1 MYSSLY
7 KISNSNS
14 TTYNYEWP
22 SLPTFTAKFQVPTS
36 EFFNLFWTF
45 VLFLNPSWRYR
56 QFHQINVT
64 LVLYNKFIM
73 YHIVT
78 KFVMFVN
85 TIQYTINLLLLYTL
99 FICYGMQLSHKRYRV
114 SFLPLYN
121 LTIIFW
127 LHIILRKLSRLWK
140 STIIVEDKY
149 NCTTAIDD
157 AGEDEDDSIV
167 CSRQRSEVMI
177 GVSRSWLMIPIPN
190 NEQHVPQQ
198 PNKHY

>member
-1 MYSSLY
+1 M
-7 KISNSNS
+7 
-14 TTYNYEWP
+14 TT
-22 SLPTFTAKFQVPTS
+22 
-36 EFFNLFWTF
+36 
-45 VLFLNPSWRYR
+45 
-56 QFHQINVT
+56 
-64 LVLYNKFIM
+64 
-73 YHIVT
+73 
-78 KFVMFVN
+78 
-85 TIQYTINLLLLYTL
+85 

-198 PNKHY
+198 PNKHYSRKEAETSSFFFYKTATIATNRYDGHHHCRYEDVPDDE

>member
-85 TIQYTINLLLLYTL
+85 TIQYTINLLLLWQHLFVMACSLATNGTELVFYHSTTL
-99 FICYGMQLSHKRYRV
+99 L
-114 SFLPLYN
+114 
-121 LTIIFW
+121 IFW